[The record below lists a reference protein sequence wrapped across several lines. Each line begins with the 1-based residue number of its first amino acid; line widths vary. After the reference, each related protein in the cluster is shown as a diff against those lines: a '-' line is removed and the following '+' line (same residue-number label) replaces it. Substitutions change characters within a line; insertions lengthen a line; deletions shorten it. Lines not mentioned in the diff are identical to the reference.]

1 MCKVSRYKMWCRL
14 RDEYSQRGATPDKRK
29 YEKYAFNA
37 SVNKPNENDWQEYTF
52 LLLSKDPENQN
63 DV

>member
-1 MCKVSRYKMWCRL
+1 MWCRL
-14 RDEYSQRGATPDKRK
+14 RDQYSQRGTTPDKRK

-52 LLLSKDPENQN
+52 LLLSKDPEDQN